1 MDRGRLKRCLE
12 QVQAYLASGL
22 KVKICAQA
30 NGVSL
35 LAFQIWCVHAGRWW
49 SRLEGVEALPPA
61 RLSGFVAARL
71 AQAAPRPSEAPSVR
85 LDIGA
90 GAGHVEL
97 HWPLAQSRELAI
109 WPGEFTR

>member
-12 QVQAYLASGL
+12 QVQAYLACRL
-22 KVKICAQA
+22 KVKIFAQA
-30 NGVSL
+30 DGVSL
-35 LAFQIWCVHAGRWW
+35 LALQSWCAHAGRWW
-49 SRLEGVEALPPA
+49 SRLDSVEAVPLA
-61 RLSGFVAARL
+61 TLSSFVAARL
-71 AQAAPRPSEAPSVR
+71 AQAAPRPSKAPSVR